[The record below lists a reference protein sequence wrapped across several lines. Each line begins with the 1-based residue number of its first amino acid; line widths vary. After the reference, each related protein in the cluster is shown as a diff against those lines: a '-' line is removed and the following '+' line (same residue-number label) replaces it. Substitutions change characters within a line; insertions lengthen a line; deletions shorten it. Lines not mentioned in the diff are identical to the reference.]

1 MLDKTKQYWFIGIKG
16 TGMASLALIM
26 SDLGYQV
33 SGSDIEKQTFTQTP
47 LEKKGIKI
55 APFSAENIH
64 KDQVIIK
71 GNAFKSENPEVAAA
85 LKMGIPMQSY
95 PDTVEQIIEQ
105 HTSIGVSGAHGK
117 TSTTALMSH
126 VLGEVAPTSYLIGDG
141 EGKGVADSKFFVYE
155 ADEYRRHFL
164 AYHPDYQ
171 VMTNIDF
178 DHPDYFKDINDTQRA
193 FQSAADQTKKA
204 LFVWGDDPRLAKLTT
219 SIPKYTYGFKD
230 SDDFQAY
237 QVVKETTGTTF
248 SVKAHGKGIGTFSTH
263 LFGDH
268 NIMNTL
274 AVIGVAHTE
283 GLPMAALKKGLLTY
297 KGAKRR
303 FSEKDFGQ
311 RIVIDDYA
319 HHPTE
324 MKATLQ
330 AARQKFPGRTLIAIF
345 QPHTYS
351 RTKKFA
357 SQFVEILKDFDRA
370 YVTPIFGSAREA
382 SGDISS
388 SDLTKQIPGSEVIS
402 LENIQDL
409 VQNQDAVFVFMGAGD
424 ISKYETAFEK
434 LLK

>member
-1 MLDKTKQYWFIGIKG
+1 
-16 TGMASLALIM
+16 
-26 SDLGYQV
+26 
-33 SGSDIEKQTFTQTP
+33 
-47 LEKKGIKI
+47 
-55 APFSAENIH
+55 
-64 KDQVIIK
+64 
-71 GNAFKSENPEVAAA
+71 
-85 LKMGIPMQSY
+85 MG
-95 PDTVEQIIEQ
+95 
-105 HTSIGVSGAHGK
+105 
-117 TSTTALMSH
+117 
-126 VLGEVAPTSYLIGDG
+126 
-141 EGKGVADSKFFVYE
+141 
-155 ADEYRRHFL
+155 
-164 AYHPDYQ
+164 
-171 VMTNIDF
+171 
-178 DHPDYFKDINDTQRA
+178 
-193 FQSAADQTKKA
+193 
-204 LFVWGDDPRLAKLTT
+204 
-219 SIPKYTYGFKD
+219 
-230 SDDFQAY
+230 
-237 QVVKETTGTTF
+237 
-248 SVKAHGKGIGTFSTH
+248 
-263 LFGDH
+263 
-268 NIMNTL
+268 
-274 AVIGVAHTE
+274 
-283 GLPMAALKKGLLTY
+283 ALKKGLLTC